1 MWQTLFYI
9 PREIHGVPLFG
20 FGLLLAAWAVL
31 SAALLAWHIRKHGFD
46 DEARGY
52 LPVLLLIGAAIAFLL
67 PRLAGPQ
74 GVPVRGYGAMLVLA
88 VVVGSALSVVRARQ
102 VGIHPDTVLSLVFW
116 VFLCG
121 IVGARLFYVV
131 EYWPQFRGGSL
142 TETLFRLLNIAQG
155 GLVIYGG
162 ILGGALALVVLVR
175 LYRVPALPLLDA
187 VAAPAILGLAIGRIG
202 CLLNGCCFG
211 GVCDLPW
218 AMRFPAGSPPYV
230 AQLQR
235 GQIGVQGI
243 RLAGNR
249 FDPPRVE
256 QVEPDSPAARAGLKP
271 GDRLLSVDG
280 TPVETAGDAYA
291 VLMSVRRAGQRVE
304 IRVADRA
311 KPLVLTSR
319 AETSLPIH
327 PTQLYS
333 TINGMVLFLFL
344 WSYFPYRR
352 RDGEV
357 AALLMTLYPITRF
370 LLEIIRTDEPPQWG
384 TGLTVSQII
393 SLLILSGAAVLWA
406 YILTSRRNLSSPQRL
421 AA

>member
-20 FGLLLAAWAVL
+20 FGLLLAAWAVF

-280 TPVETAGDAYA
+280 TPVETAG
-291 VLMSVRRAGQRVE
+291 
-304 IRVADRA
+304 
-311 KPLVLTSR
+311 
-319 AETSLPIH
+319 
-327 PTQLYS
+327 
-333 TINGMVLFLFL
+333 
-344 WSYFPYRR
+344 
-352 RDGEV
+352 
-357 AALLMTLYPITRF
+357 
-370 LLEIIRTDEPPQWG
+370 EPMPC
-384 TGLTVSQII
+384 
-393 SLLILSGAAVLWA
+393 
-406 YILTSRRNLSSPQRL
+406 
-421 AA
+421 